1 MPPSI
6 RGADGD
12 LPDEVTVLVNKTTL
26 LECQVDG
33 SPTPKISWIKDS
45 QPLTPDNTHRLLSNG
60 RTLQVRRK
68 SSVMQQCTV
77 THFFYIYVFIY
88 VFCVTDFEC
97 TGDRYRTLCVCGS
110 KLSWNSREI
119 IQSPCAW

>member
-68 SSVMQQCTV
+68 STQMQQCTM
-77 THFFYIYVFIY
+77 
-88 VFCVTDFEC
+88 TDFFLYMC
-97 TGDRYRTLCVCGS
+97 LFMFFA
-110 KLSWNSREI
+110 L
-119 IQSPCAW
+119 